1 MLLTPT
7 RFHCSPVE
15 FPTSR
20 HIIATITQVEL
31 NRIGTEQN
39 VDNIGCACDV
49 RWLDGAAALLHQCC
63 PVGVRDRQVV
73 VLAIDFKCSEL

>member
-7 RFHCSPVE
+7 WFHCSPVE

-31 NRIGTEQN
+31 DRIRAEQN
-39 VDNIGCACDV
+39 IDDIGCACDV

-73 VLAIDFKCSEL
+73 VLALNLKCSEL